1 MAILEFILGIFPVIK
16 SILIAIIPL
25 GFLIFIHELG
35 HFLAAKK
42 SGIKV
47 NTFSIGFGPKIV
59 GYVYKD
65 TEYRLSWLPF
75 GGYVQMEGENPTEQT
90 GAEGEFA
97 SASLGKRAFVVIAGP
112 AVNLLFGVLAYWI
125 VFSVSIN
132 SGTIDLINGLTGQDI
147 GLEQES
153 VKFGMIADHSPALA
167 AGVMSDDTIISLNG
181 EAISNPTRFQE
192 WIFLNPEKELDL
204 VVEREGNLKRFTV
217 IPDAIPGIDGKKGIL
232 HVSFKSVTIVSQIA
246 PGSLAEKTGLKI
258 GDQIESINGQRIYNT
273 PYFGPQIWSE
283 EPEMWMAAKYR
294 PIYDDIKQNKDVVT
308 LEILRDNEE
317 LTLKEK
323 LTFKLPVE
331 WEMIAIVE
339 KKSTAHKAGIRT
351 GDILTTFNGKMVD
364 SKSLYAQ
371 IEASTD
377 MPVILGFK
385 RDGTETTYT
394 LSPDDKTKSDKD
406 GTFYGI
412 RWDSVLSGITLR
424 QKEIPTQHY
433 SLIGAFTNGVKTSW
447 LTFTAIARMLKKL
460 FAGEVKPNQLAG
472 GVGIADITNR
482 MFQNAGLNS
491 LLFFIG
497 FISINLAIVNLL
509 PIPIADGGHLLFFA
523 LEKIRGRPISIK
535 IQAIIQQVSV
545 LLLIAFFIYI
555 TFYDGLRLFDRIR
568 N

>member
-1 MAILEFILGIFPVIK
+1 MAILELILGIFPVIK

-42 SGIKV
+42 AGIKV

-125 VFSVSIN
+125 VFSVGIN
-132 SGTIDLINGLTGQDI
+132 EGTINLINGLTGQAI
-147 GLEQES
+147 GLEQKS

-181 EAISNPTRFQE
+181 EAIPNSDRFRE
-192 WIFLNPEKELDL
+192 VILLNPEKELDL
-204 VVEREGNLKRFTV
+204 VVEREGNLKTFTV

-232 HVSFKSVTIVSQIA
+232 HVSFKNVTIVSQIA
-246 PGSLAEKTGLKI
+246 PASLAEKAGLKI

-273 PYFGPQIWSE
+273 PYFGPDIWSE
-283 EPEMWMAAKYR
+283 DPEMWIAAKYR
-294 PIYDDIKQNKDVVT
+294 PIYDDIKQNKDVAT
-308 LEILRDNEE
+308 LGVQRDN
-317 LTLKEK
+317 EK

-331 WEMIAIVE
+331 WEMIAIVDKE
-339 KKSTAHKAGIRT
+339 STAHKAGIRT
-351 GDILTTFNGKMVD
+351 GDFLATFNGKTVD

-371 IEASTD
+371 IKTSTN
-377 MPVILGFK
+377 MPVNLTFV

-394 LSPDDKTKSDKD
+394 LSPDDKIKSESDEG

-412 RWDSVLSGITLR
+412 RWGSVLSGMFLTR
-424 QKEIPTQHY
+424 QEIPTQHY

-447 LTFTAIARMLKKL
+447 LTCTAIVRILKKL

-472 GVGIADITNR
+472 ALGIGDITNT
-482 MFQNAGLNS
+482 MYESAGLNS
-491 LLFFIG
+491 FLFFIG

-523 LEKIRGRPISIK
+523 LEKIRGRPISLK
-535 IQAIIQQVSV
+535 IQAIIQQVTV
-545 LLLIAFFIYI
+545 ILLIAFFIYI

>member
-1 MAILEFILGIFPVIK
+1 MEILKLILGIFPVIK
-16 SILIAIIPL
+16 AILIAIIPL

-42 SGIKV
+42 AGIKV

-125 VFSVSIN
+125 VFSVGIN
-132 SGTIDLINGLTGQDI
+132 ENAIGLINGLTGQDI
-147 GLEQES
+147 GLEQKG

-181 EAISNPTRFQE
+181 EAIPNHSRFQE
-192 WIFLNPEKELDL
+192 LVMFNPGKELEL
-204 VVEREGNLKRFTV
+204 VVEREGNLKIFTV
-217 IPDAIPGIDGKKGIL
+217 IPDAKPAIGGEEGIL
-232 HVSFKSVTIVSQIA
+232 HVSFKNVTIVSQIA
-246 PGSLAEKTGLKI
+246 PGSSAEKAGLKI
-258 GDQIESINGQRIYNT
+258 SDQIESINGQRIYNT
-273 PYFGPQIWSE
+273 PYFGPDIWSE

-294 PIYDDIKQNKDVVT
+294 PIYDDIKENKDVVT
-308 LEILRDNEE
+308 LGVRRDN
-317 LTLKEK
+317 EK

-339 KKSTAHKAGIRT
+339 QESTAHKVGIRT
-351 GDILTTFNGKMVD
+351 GDILTTFNGKTVD

-371 IEASTD
+371 IKASTD
-377 MPVILGFK
+377 MPVNLTFV

-394 LSPDDKTKSDKD
+394 LSPDKKTKSDED

-412 RWDSVLSGITLR
+412 IWNNSLNGMLLKR
-424 QKEIPTQHY
+424 KEIPTQYY

-447 LTFTAIARMLKKL
+447 LTCTAIARILKKL
-460 FAGEVKPNQLAG
+460 FAGEAKPNQLAG
-472 GVGIADITNR
+472 PTAIADMTNR
-482 MFQNAGLNS
+482 MFENVGLNS

>member
-1 MAILEFILGIFPVIK
+1 MAILELILGIFPVIK
-16 SILIAIIPL
+16 AIIIAIIPL

-42 SGIKV
+42 AGIKV

-75 GGYVQMEGENPTEQT
+75 GGYVQMEGENPHEQT

-181 EAISNPTRFQE
+181 EAISNSTRFQE
-192 WIFLNPEKELDL
+192 VIYLNPKKELEL
-204 VVEREGNLKRFTV
+204 VVKREGNLKTFTI
-217 IPDAIPGIDGKKGIL
+217 IPDAIPAIVGEEGRL
-232 HVSFKSVTIVSQIA
+232 HVRFKDETIVSQIA

-273 PYFGPQIWSE
+273 PSFSLDIWNNE
-283 EPEMWMAAKYR
+283 IWPDNLKWVAAKYR
-294 PIYDDIKQNKDVVT
+294 TTYDDINQNKDVVT
-308 LEILRDNEE
+308 LGVRRDN
-317 LTLKEK
+317 EK

-331 WEMIAIVE
+331 WEMKADVV

-351 GDILTTFNGKMVD
+351 GDFLTTFKGKTVD

-371 IEASTD
+371 IKTSTD
-377 MPVILGFK
+377 MPVTLGFK

-394 LSPDDKTKSDKD
+394 LSPDDKRKSDED
-406 GTFYGI
+406 ATFYGI
-412 RWDSVLSGITLR
+412 TWDIFLSGMTLTK
-424 QKEIPTQHY
+424 KEIPTQYY
-433 SLIGAFTNGVKTSW
+433 SLIGAFANGMKTSW
-447 LTFTAIARMLKKL
+447 LTCTAIVRILKKL
-460 FAGEVKPNQLAG
+460 FAGEVKPKQLAG
-472 GVGIADITNR
+472 AVGIADMTNR
-482 MFQNAGLNS
+482 MFENVGLNS

-523 LEKIRGRPISIK
+523 LEKIRGRPIPIK
-535 IQAIIQQVSV
+535 IQAIIQQVTV

-555 TFYDGLRLFDRIR
+555 TFWDGLRLYDSIR

>member
-16 SILIAIIPL
+16 AILIAIIPL

-42 SGIKV
+42 AGIKV

-75 GGYVQMEGENPTEQT
+75 GGYVQMEGENPNEQT

-125 VFSVSIN
+125 VFSVGIN
-132 SGTIDLINGLTGQDI
+132 EGTINLVNGLTGQDI
-147 GLEQES
+147 GLEQKS
-153 VKFGMIADHSPALA
+153 VKIGMIADHSPALA

-181 EAISNPTRFQE
+181 EAISNTYKFQE
-192 WIFLNPEKELDL
+192 LIALNPEKELEL
-204 VVEREGNLKRFTV
+204 IVEREDNLKTLTV
-217 IPDAIPGIDGKKGIL
+217 IPDAISVPEGESGIL
-232 HVSFKSVTIVSQIA
+232 YVSFKDVTIVSQIA
-246 PGSLAEKTGLKI
+246 PGSLAEKAGLKI

-273 PYFGPQIWSE
+273 PYFGPHIWSE
-283 EPEMWMAAKYR
+283 DSRWIEAKYR
-294 PIYDDIKQNKDVVT
+294 TIYDDINQNKDVVT
-308 LEILRDNEE
+308 LGVQRDN
-317 LTLKEK
+317 EK

-331 WEMIAIVE
+331 WKMKARVA
-339 KKSTAHKAGIRT
+339 KKSTAHKAGIKT
-351 GDILTTFNGKMVD
+351 GDFLATFNGKKVD

-371 IEASTD
+371 IKASTD
-377 MPVILGFK
+377 MPVTLGFK
-385 RDGTETTYT
+385 RNGTVETYT

-412 RWDSVLSGITLR
+412 RWDSALSGMFLTR
-424 QKEIPTQHY
+424 EEIPTQYY
-433 SLIGAFTNGVKTSW
+433 SLIGATTNGVKSSW
-447 LTFTAIARMLKKL
+447 LTCTAIARILKKL
-460 FAGEVKPNQLAG
+460 FTGEVKPNQLAG
-472 GVGIADITNR
+472 PVSISDMTYR
-482 MFQNAGLNS
+482 MFENVGLNS

-509 PIPIADGGHLLFFA
+509 PIPIADGGHLLFFT
-523 LEKIRGRPISIK
+523 LEKIRGRPIPLK
-535 IQAIIQQVSV
+535 AQAVIQQVTV
-545 LLLIAFFIYI
+545 FLLIAFFIYI
-555 TFYDGLRLFDRIR
+555 TFYDGLRLFDNIR

>member
-1 MAILEFILGIFPVIK
+1 MVILEFILGIFPVIK
-16 SILIAIIPL
+16 AILIAIIPV

-75 GGYVQMEGENPTEQT
+75 GGYVQMEGENPNEQT

-125 VFSVSIN
+125 VFSVGIN
-132 SGTIDLINGLTGQDI
+132 EGTINLVNGLTGQDI
-147 GLEQES
+147 GLEQKS
-153 VKFGMIADHSPALA
+153 VKIGMIADHSPALA

-181 EAISNPTRFQE
+181 EAISNTYKFQE
-192 WIFLNPEKELDL
+192 LIALNPEKELEL
-204 VVEREGNLKRFTV
+204 IVEREDNLKTLTV
-217 IPDAIPGIDGKKGIL
+217 IPDAISVPEGESGIL
-232 HVSFKSVTIVSQIA
+232 YVSFKDVTIVSQIA
-246 PGSLAEKTGLKI
+246 PGSLAEKAGLKI

-273 PYFGPQIWSE
+273 PYFGPHIWSE
-283 EPEMWMAAKYR
+283 DSRWIEAKYR
-294 PIYDDIKQNKDVVT
+294 TIYDDINQNKDVVT
-308 LEILRDNEE
+308 LGVRRDNEI
-317 LTLKEK
+317 
-323 LTFKLPVE
+323 LTFELPVE
-331 WEMIAIVE
+331 WEMKAKVE
-339 KKSTAHKAGIRT
+339 KKSTAHKAGIKT
-351 GDILTTFNGKMVD
+351 GDFLATFNGKKVD

-371 IEASTD
+371 IKASTD
-377 MPVILGFK
+377 MPVTLGFK
-385 RDGTETTYT
+385 RNGTVETYT

-412 RWDSVLSGITLR
+412 RWDSALSGMFLTR
-424 QKEIPTQHY
+424 EEIPTQYY
-433 SLIGAFTNGVKTSW
+433 SLIGATTNGVKSSW
-447 LTFTAIARMLKKL
+447 LTCTAIARILKKL
-460 FAGEVKPNQLAG
+460 FTGEVKPNQLAG
-472 GVGIADITNR
+472 PVSISDMTYR
-482 MFQNAGLNS
+482 MFENVGLNS

-523 LEKIRGRPISIK
+523 LEKIRGRPISLK
-535 IQAIIQQVSV
+535 IQAIIQQVTV
-545 LLLIAFFIYI
+545 LLLIVFFIYI
-555 TFYDGLRLFDRIR
+555 TFYDGLRLFDNIR